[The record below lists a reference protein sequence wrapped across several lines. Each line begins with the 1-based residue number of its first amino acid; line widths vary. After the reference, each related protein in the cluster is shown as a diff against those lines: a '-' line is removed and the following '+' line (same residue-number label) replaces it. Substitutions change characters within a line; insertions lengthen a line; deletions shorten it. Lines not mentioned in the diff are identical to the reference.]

1 MQILSLCD
9 KIIDL
14 LDAFKSNLFALA
26 FGKIRVL
33 VLTDSK
39 ESLVLHNSIEG
50 LLALQGTIGALPKH
64 LLRLRDLHSQV
75 VKLVIWL
82 HILILDLKY
91 DFISCFSD
99 LSLFVLV

>member
-14 LDAFKSNLFALA
+14 LDAFKSYLFALA
-26 FGKIRVL
+26 FGKIGVL
-33 VLTDSK
+33 ILADSE
-39 ESLVLHNSIEG
+39 ESLVLHDRIEG
-50 LLALQGTIGALPKH
+50 FLALQGTIGALPKH

-82 HILILDLKY
+82 HVLILDLEY

-99 LSLFVLV
+99 LSLFVFI